1 VVLLQAN
8 PVMNLMN
15 EFHVMET
22 SQKVRNVL
30 EHYRKNG
37 KFIGNHAP
45 YGYLIEDKLL
55 VVDEKAAQIVNQIFT
70 QNMLI

>member
-1 VVLLQAN
+1 
-8 PVMNLMN
+8 
-15 EFHVMET
+15 MET